1 VIHIDRASTDIEIS
15 RSPATGSAMD
25 PSTSASSGMADA
37 ISTERLR
44 HMVMEI
50 LREHLRDLERR
61 GLL

>member
-1 VIHIDRASTDIEIS
+1 VIHIDRVTTDVEVL

-25 PSTSASSGMADA
+25 PGTGSSSGMENG
-37 ISTERLR
+37 ISTDRLR
-44 HMVMEI
+44 HMIMEV